1 MRIHEVLIENQLN
14 EEILTELD
22 WSKIKKG
29 LAAGVISLG
38 ALGISSGASASDKD
52 GSYEKQLTPAQ
63 AMQIIK
69 QKLQQGEIKPAE
81 IKQAVQKVDAAP
93 EIKKA
98 EPKVDVKPEINKSES
113 PFDKLSGKIL
123 TRAGDSGEYK
133 IVDVKSVGDEG
144 KWVLSARLNKDNT
157 VTYST
162 RMFNISSGTEIVQ
175 DGRNSAS
182 TDTEKN
188 PLAVM
193 KAIWEKG
200 PNLRGKEVNISNG
213 TIQSMYLDHLKSE
226 FPTAK
231 KEISKDDNTTK
242 FLKMGEDAPYKV
254 ARLIKR
260 TAFDGDSL
268 KFNDWT
274 MKAVTD
280 DSGGTWL
287 IITGSV
293 NGKNKLGAYVGFKE
307 FLATIDPDTGE
318 VQKLYMENDP
328 KYLQAVAL
336 ISKFKTNL
344 SKPVSG
350 PSAGKWGL
358 F

>member
-1 MRIHEVLIENQLN
+1 MKIHEVLIESQLN

-29 LAAGVISLG
+29 LAAGIISLG
-38 ALGISSGASASDKD
+38 ALGISSGAMAGDKD

-123 TRAGDSGEYK
+123 TQAGDSGKYK

-200 PNLRGKEVNISNG
+200 PNLKGKEVKIGNG

-231 KEISKDDNTTK
+231 KEIKK
-242 FLKMGEDAPYKV
+242 DAPKMSDREAAIEYGTK
-254 ARLIKR
+254 
-260 TAFDGDSL
+260 TAGTMHDLQKLGYSRAQAITEL
-268 KFNDWT
+268 EKF
-274 MKAVTD
+274 
-280 DSGGTWL
+280 
-287 IITGSV
+287 TGSSSGMKQILTIIA
-293 NGKNKLGAYVGFKE
+293 NMAYAAPKGHYTRSE
-307 FLATIDPDTGE
+307 FINQVKTA
-318 VQKLYMENDP
+318 MEENLP
-328 KYLQAVAL
+328 K
-336 ISKFKTNL
+336 
-344 SKPVSG
+344 
-350 PSAGKWGL
+350 
-358 F
+358 